1 MQGQELM
8 SALTPQLSL
17 YRDLLAE
24 IKSRIRAAQNRA
36 ALSANAEMILL
47 YWDIGRMIAARQERE
62 GWGAGVIPKL
72 AVDLKNELP
81 KEKGFSERNL
91 KRMLR
96 FFREYPAMAG
106 KVPRPASLLQGDQNQ
121 SDGIVPQP
129 AAQLVQPPATA
140 PTLPSNLLFGIPWFH
155 NVILIEKIKDL
166 PTRYWYACQTLE
178 QGWSRDTLSLQIKN
192 RAHERQGAAIT
203 NFSSTL
209 PSIHANIAQGLLK
222 DPYLFDFFTLTE
234 PFLERE
240 LETGLVAHIQKFL
253 IELGRGFAFVG
264 RQCPL
269 TVSEREFFIDLLFYH
284 LHLRCYIVVD
294 LKKGDF
300 KPEYAGKIHPMR
312 YEIPICLHPAKLG
325 RRQLLC
331 RLHKRFEKPNR
342 GTSVWPSLFNKRP
355 LANGVGLLRGM
366 PQPSR
371 RHQKGEVSKDRL
383 GETLYKEPTCR
394 LSHGVNFYCSAVD
407 AQLRHA
413 GDAPT
418 IGLILCQTKDRILA
432 EYSLKD
438 IHKPIGVA
446 DYELTRALPAELAS
460 SLPSIETI
468 EAELS
473 DDLEKKDNE

>member
-1 MQGQELM
+1 M
-8 SALTPQLSL
+8 SEITPQVAI

-24 IKSRIRAAQNRA
+24 IKIRIRAAQNRA

-47 YWDIGRMIAARQERE
+47 YWDIGRMIAVRQERE

-81 KEKGFSERNL
+81 EEKGFSETNL
-91 KRMLR
+91 KRMVQ
-96 FFREYPAMAG
+96 FSQEYPQLFSIGARP
-106 KVPRPASLLQGDQNQ
+106 VPQLPESLSLLEKGAQP
-121 SDGIVPQP
+121 VPQTREE
-129 AAQLVQPPATA
+129 QPPAA
-140 PTLPSNLLFGIPWFH
+140 SPDLNAFALLSWGH
-155 NVILIEKIKDL
+155 NIILIQKIKDL
-166 PTRYWYACQTLE
+166 PTRLWYAGQTLE
-178 QGWSRDTLSLQIKN
+178 QGWSRDTLTLQIKN

-203 NFSSTL
+203 NFTSTL
-209 PSIHANIAQGLLK
+209 PAIHASLAQSLLK
-222 DPYLFDFFTLTE
+222 DPYLFDFLTLTE

-264 RQCPL
+264 RQYLL
-269 TVSEREFFIDLLFYH
+269 TVSDREFYLDLLFYH
-284 LHLRCYIVVD
+284 LHLRCFVVVD

-300 KPEYAGKIHPMR
+300 KPEYAGKM
-312 YEIPICLHPAKLG
+312 
-325 RRQLLC
+325 
-331 RLHKRFEKPNR
+331 
-342 GTSVWPSLFNKRP
+342 
-355 LANGVGLLRGM
+355 
-366 PQPSR
+366 
-371 RHQKGEVSKDRL
+371 
-383 GETLYKEPTCR
+383 
-394 LSHGVNFYCSAVD
+394 NFYCSAVD

-438 IHKPIGVA
+438 IYKPIGVA

-473 DDLEKKDNE
+473 QDLEKEGTE